1 MPSYRLR
8 DWERIKTLGR
18 YTHQLKDMGGTQ
30 QRLKTECSHVQ
41 TSGQEEGEEVGRL
54 TQQLVDVGEPGSVW
68 RLLNRERMK
77 RSADSLSNS
86 KTWRKPGGNL
96 RLSIAS
102 YKLQ

>member
-8 DWERIKTLGR
+8 DRERIKTLGR

-41 TSGQEEGEEVGRL
+41 TSGQGEGEEVGRF

-68 RLLNRERMK
+68 RLLDGGRMK
-77 RSADSLSNS
+77 RSASLPSNS
-86 KTWRKPGGNL
+86 KTWGNPGGNL